1 MSFHFFSWIT
11 ERGERSGVSLF
22 LSLGL
27 GGLVF
32 LPFGSL
38 LPFLPGLGSSHG
50 PCISFDVVP
59 FYSSTVTFLIKL
71 RVSLEVR
78 HALVVNLLVLRSD
91 ISGLLRW
98 PMLYRKRKDLVR

>member
-38 LPFLPGLGSSHG
+38 LPFLPGLGNAGHCMG
-50 PCISFDVVP
+50 AYAFIF
-59 FYSSTVTFLIKL
+59 
-71 RVSLEVR
+71 SLTEQEF
-78 HALVVNLLVLRSD
+78 NDTES
-91 ISGLLRW
+91 
-98 PMLYRKRKDLVR
+98 